1 MPLSRR
7 TFLKGSCATLITP
20 WLGSGLLLPTAVL
33 ATEWSRPA
41 FTAKTPMDAL
51 KAYGAAQAAE
61 TRDIQIQAPEI
72 AENGSKVE
80 VEITSNIPNTR
91 SLAVFADKNPMPLCS
106 TLEFLP
112 PALPY
117 TRIQLKLAESTR
129 LRIVAKTADGKHH
142 VAFREVKVTLGG
154 CGG

>member
-41 FTAKTPMDAL
+41 FAAKTPMDAL

-72 AENGSKVE
+72 AENGGKVE